1 MAAHDLATHEGAINA
16 ASLRMF
22 LKLCMRRT
30 TQEITACPL
39 CRWADGQD
47 VPVSRERLM
56 EHIAEHVAE
65 HVRDFALRALPS
77 DLDVDAGDSE
87 SDGDDSSELDGDD
100 EDDA

>member
-56 EHIAEHVAE
+56 EHVAE

-87 SDGDDSSELDGDD
+87 SDGDDLSELDRDD